1 MNGMKATVIDT
12 LRYANRLKNA
22 GVNPGQAEAMSRA
35 LNDELTEGLVTKTDL
50 DNAVSELGGKIDAL
64 DAKFEIRFAEVDGRF
79 AEVDGRF
86 AEVDGRFAEVDG
98 RFAKM
103 EAKFDARF
111 AEMEAKFDARFAEME
126 AKSDARFAEMD
137 GKFANV
143 SGNFAKME
151 GKFEAVDAKIDG
163 LRSQNRYVFLV
174 LALIAGLGLYN
185 ATAPHFLGKIGQ
197 KPVAESSHTVPARE
211 APAAVTNAGDI
222 SELGIDPTNT
232 AA

>member
-1 MNGMKATVIDT
+1 MIDT
-12 LRYANRLKNA
+12 LRYADRLKNA
-22 GVNPGQAEAMSRA
+22 GVEPGQAEAMSRA

-86 AEVDGRFAEVDG
+86 A
-98 RFAKM
+98 KM
-103 EAKFDARF
+103 DAKF
-111 AEMEAKFDARFAEME
+111 
-126 AKSDARFAEMD
+126 DARFAEMD
-137 GKFANV
+137 GKFA
-143 SGNFAKME
+143 KMD

-185 ATAPHFLGKIGQ
+185 ATAPHFLRKGGQ
-197 KPVAESSHTVPARE
+197 QPVAESSRPVPAAE
-211 APAAVTNAGDI
+211 ATAVTDVASSSVPGYFH
-222 SELGIDPTNT
+222 P
-232 AA
+232 